1 LATVTG
7 RVRATALG
15 VLAAFPLLVSP
26 ARAEERPEFPV
37 YEYRVRGNTLLPGR
51 RLEEALYALLGPGKS
66 VADVDK
72 ARGALEQTYRDAG
85 YPTVFVDVPE
95 QNVREGVVVLAV
107 TEGRIQRVRI
117 TGARYFAN
125 GWIREQVPE
134 AQAGKVPRLAA
145 FQEQL
150 QSLNSRS
157 ADRSVTPVLRPG
169 SIPGTVEV
177 ELKVSD
183 HLPIHGSLEANNR
196 NTANTS
202 ATRVNASFS
211 YDNLWQR
218 DHSLGFQYQVA
229 PQDRKETQVIAGS
242 YTFRPEMSGTTFAF
256 YAVNNASDIAT
267 VGGLS
272 VLGKGTVV
280 GARMVNTLPQWGAV
294 SQNLLLG
301 LDFKDFKESIAA
313 GASGVPEIQTPIQYL
328 NWSIGYN
335 LGSNAERRRQS
346 FAATLNFGIRGL
358 VNDTQQFA
366 NKRFR
371 ATANYAYLDLN
382 YSLTQALPFG
392 TALAWA
398 NRLQL
403 SAQPLIS
410 NEQMNAGGLDSVRG
424 YFEAEQLGD
433 YGLQTSLEFQSPN
446 FGPRIT
452 ERVQTLYAYAFTDWA
467 GLRLHEPLPDQD
479 ASFGLFSSGLGV
491 RFSGLGLLGS
501 FNWAHVFTDGA
512 TTKAGDN
519 RWLFQL
525 RYGF

>member
-1 LATVTG
+1 MATDAR
-7 RVRATALG
+7 RVRAAALG
-15 VLAAFPLLVSP
+15 VLMAIPLLAPS
-26 ARAEERPEFPV
+26 ARGEERPEFSV
-37 YEYRVRGNTLLPGR
+37 YEYRVRGNTLLPLR
-51 RLEEALYALLGPGKS
+51 HVEDALYPLLGKAKT
-66 VADVDK
+66 VADVEK
-72 ARGALEQTYRDAG
+72 ARGVLEQAYRDAG

-95 QNVREGVVVLAV
+95 QDVREGVVVLAV
-107 TEGRIQRVRI
+107 TEGRIQSVRI
-117 TGARYFAN
+117 TGARYYAN

-150 QSLNSRS
+150 EALNSRS
-157 ADRSVTPVLRPG
+157 ADRSVTPILRPG

-183 HLPIHGSLEANNR
+183 HLPVHGSLEANNR

-229 PQDRKETQVIAGS
+229 PEDRKETQAIAGS
-242 YTFRPEMSGTTFAF
+242 YTFRPEMSATTFAF
-256 YAVNNASDIAT
+256 YAVNNDSNIAT

-280 GARMVNTLPQWGAV
+280 GGRMVNALPQWGAV
-294 SQNLLLG
+294 SQSLLLG
-301 LDFKDFKESIAA
+301 LDFKDFKENIAT
-313 GASGVPEIQTPIQYL
+313 GRSGVPEIQTPIHYL
-328 NWSIGYN
+328 NWSVGYN
-335 LGSNAERRRQS
+335 LAHNAETRRQS
-346 FAATLNFGIRGL
+346 FAATFNFGVRGL

-366 NKRFR
+366 NKRFH
-371 ATANYAYLDLN
+371 ANANYADLDLR

-392 TALAWA
+392 AALAWA

-403 SAQPLIS
+403 SGQPLIS
-410 NEQMNAGGLDSVRG
+410 NEQMNAGGIESVRG

-433 YGLQTSLEFQSPN
+433 YGLQTSLELQSPN
-446 FGPRIT
+446 VGPRLT
-452 ERVQTLYAYAFTDWA
+452 ERVQTVYGYVFTDWA
-467 GLRLHEPLPDQD
+467 GLRLHDPLPDQD
-479 ASFGLFSSGLGV
+479 GSFGLWSGGLGM
-491 RFSGLGLLGS
+491 RFAGLGMLGS
-501 FNWAHVFTDGA
+501 LNWAHVFTDGA
-512 TTKAGDN
+512 TTKAGDS